1 MLEGNPPHAGEHPV
15 KVLFRIPEL
24 AAPSLPAGHSKVRC
38 GVRSGSGWVVVVPLD
53 KGERGGSNGVKIIV
67 CLWVLRWLG
76 GSEDEA

>member
-1 MLEGNPPHAGEHPV
+1 MRREKNCFFLCRCLKGHT
-15 KVLFRIPEL
+15 KVQ
-24 AAPSLPAGHSKVRC
+24 C
-38 GVRSGSGWVVVVPLD
+38 GVTGGSGWVVVVPLD